1 MAAKNK
7 KKRKSAG
14 GEAPLRKA
22 LAGIEK
28 AQRELELNVRN
39 LKAAMGHIHKA
50 GGGPGQGH
58 IHTAGGGSGQ
68 GHIHTASGKGH
79 VHSATSG
86 KAKGHVHSASGKA
99 KGHVHSA

>member
-1 MAAKNK
+1 MAAKGN

-14 GEAPLRKA
+14 GEAPLRRA

-58 IHTAGGGSGQ
+58 IHTAGGGAGQ

-79 VHSATSG
+79 VHSAKAKGHLHSATSG
-86 KAKGHVHSASGKA
+86 KAKGHVHSA
-99 KGHVHSA
+99 

>member
-7 KKRKSAG
+7 KKRKPG
-14 GEAPLRKA
+14 GVEAPLRKA

-58 IHTAGGGSGQ
+58 IHTAGGGTGQ

-79 VHSATSG
+79 VHSAKGKGHVHSATSG
-86 KAKGHVHSASGKA
+86 KAKGHLHSA
-99 KGHVHSA
+99 